1 MIWLVSWL
9 LFLLTKSNIDIL
21 KDEVKKMK
29 EDIQLLHNYEAKQ
42 YIHGNYTGR
51 YCS

>member
-29 EDIQLLHNYEAKQ
+29 EDIQLLNNYIPKR
-42 YIHGNYTGR
+42 YIHGNYTDC